1 MMPQCAVAVVSAV
14 AALAAQGADA
24 AGDSGGFCCWAA
36 DDLTDFCGTCL
47 PMAVA
52 GPTSYCSKSQAACG
66 SCGSATWCEEGTRS
80 DEKAAAGTEL
90 LLSFDGTRALA
101 RDAVLGMRV
110 GGKTYNVTV
119 VDSSF
124 EAFPTPAPTPA
135 PTAAAP
141 APTPAP
147 ALVAGTLVPNVE
159 AVQQHGRLRV
169 QGSRIVGEHGLPVR
183 LRGVSMFWSQ
193 WMGQFWN
200 DDVVRWLRDDWH
212 CNVVRAA
219 MGVET
224 GGYLEDADAQKQK
237 VVTVVEA
244 AIAAGIYVIIDW
256 HEENADQH
264 ATEAKAFFSEMAQ
277 RYGMYPN
284 VLFETFNEPTEQ
296 SWSDQIKPY
305 HEQIVSAIREHSRN
319 LAILGTGLW
328 SQRVD
333 EAADDPVSGEN
344 IAYTLHFYSATHGQ
358 DLRDK
363 AQQALD
369 KGVALFV
376 TEWGAS
382 SADGDG
388 VLDLDAARAWLSFLE
403 ESGISCVNWSVC
415 DKDEKSASLKPGA
428 SHSGGWADGD
438 LSESGVFVR
447 DALRSYWDPAS
458 EAVVLK

>member
-1 MMPQCAVAVVSAV
+1 MDVH
-14 AALAAQGADA
+14 G
-24 AGDSGGFCCWAA
+24 
-36 DDLTDFCGTCL
+36 
-47 PMAVA
+47 
-52 GPTSYCSKSQAACG
+52 
-66 SCGSATWCEEGTRS
+66 
-80 DEKAAAGTEL
+80 
-90 LLSFDGTRALA
+90 LLSVKDGR
-101 RDAVLGMRV
+101 VLDQYGQPIRLTGM
-110 GGKTYNVTV
+110 
-119 VDSSF
+119 S
-124 EAFPTPAPTPA
+124 
-135 PTAAAP
+135 
-141 APTPAP
+141 
-147 ALVAGTLVPNVE
+147 L
-159 AVQQHGRLRV
+159 
-169 QGSRIVGEHGLPVR
+169 
-183 LRGVSMFWSQ
+183 FWSQ

-219 MGVET
+219 MGIES
-224 GGYLEDADAQKQK
+224 GGYLEDADKQKQK

-244 AIAAGIYVIIDW
+244 AIAAGVYVIIDW

-264 ATEAKAFFSEMAQ
+264 ATEAEAFFSEMAQ

-296 SWSDQIKPY
+296 SWSEQIKPY
-305 HEQIVSAIREHSRN
+305 HEQIVSAIRKHSRN

-363 AQQALD
+363 AQQALE
-369 KGVALFV
+369 KGAALFV

-388 VLDLDAARAWLSFLE
+388 ELDLDAARAWLQFLE
-403 ESGISCVNWSVC
+403 ENGISCANWSVC

-428 SHSGGWADGD
+428 SRSGGWAEGD

-447 DALRSYWDPAS
+447 DALRGYWNPADY
-458 EAVVLK
+458 EAVAFK